1 MEAVGTEVI
10 ENTTL
15 KDSIAATPEEVEGLA
30 SGKFIKVGAGSNVKS
45 VAGKIS
51 HSARESEPPA
61 TLCIGASSIN
71 QAVKAICIARQYL
84 KSDNLDLSFQPAFR
98 GKERRASVALYIS
111 KSPST
116 RTDAPTP
123 VEGET
128 VELPISSHSR
138 PAQVAGALAARIR
151 DGANASL
158 VAIGV
163 DAVANAV
170 LTIGNARLYLEQ
182 NNLDIRAAPEFIT
195 VQKEERE
202 LNAVRFSIKS
212 ETI

>member
-1 MEAVGTEVI
+1 MESRGPEVVEI
-10 ENTTL
+10 VTP
-15 KDSIAATPEEVEGLA
+15 KDSGTAATPEEVEGLA

-61 TLCIGASSIN
+61 TLCIGATSIN

-84 KSDNLDLSFQPAFR
+84 KSDDLDLSFQPAFR
-98 GKERRASVALYIS
+98 GKERRANVALYIA
-111 KSPST
+111 KSAGP
-116 RTDAPTP
+116 RAPLLP
-123 VEGET
+123 EGE
-128 VELPISSHSR
+128 VVDLQVSSRSR
-138 PAQVAGALAARIR
+138 PVQVAGALAARVR
-151 DGANASL
+151 EGANVSL

-163 DAVANAV
+163 DAVSNAV
-170 LTIGNARLYLEQ
+170 LTIGNTRLYLEQ

-195 VQKEERE
+195 VQKEERA
-202 LNAVRFSIKS
+202 LNAVRFIIKS

>member
-1 MEAVGTEVI
+1 MEAAGTEVT
-10 ENTTL
+10 ENTTP

-30 SGKFIKVGAGSNVKS
+30 SGKFIK
-45 VAGKIS
+45 
-51 HSARESEPPA
+51 
-61 TLCIGASSIN
+61 
-71 QAVKAICIARQYL
+71 
-84 KSDNLDLSFQPAFR
+84 PAFR

-111 KSPST
+111 KTPST

-123 VEGET
+123 VEGEI

-202 LNAVRFSIKS
+202 LNAV
-212 ETI
+212 